1 MQQKGKDSDLDV
13 ATGSCLFAVLRTL
26 YELFKTAQ
34 LIRDLS
40 PLRSGAVR
48 SL

>member
-1 MQQKGKDSDLDV
+1 MLQKGKDSGLDV
-13 ATGSCLFAVLRTL
+13 ATGSCLFSVQKTL
-26 YELFKTAQ
+26 FKLFKTAQ
-34 LIRDLS
+34 PISDFT